1 MVPGEKEKMV
11 PDQKAEIKNEVTS
24 SSSQKEE
31 IDPLNQ
37 TKVAAKPLEAAPPT
51 TETPELLEDPSD
63 QE

>member
-31 IDPLNQ
+31 DDQ
-37 TKVAAKPLEAAPPT
+37 DKEAA
-51 TETPELLEDPSD
+51 
-63 QE
+63 